1 MVNAGPL
8 LLAVPVA
15 MAAGTVSFFS
25 PCMLPL
31 LPGYLSYVA
40 GVSGG
45 TAAGAGI
52 HGTAQAPLP
61 APSRTNDTP
70 ATQALITSGATDR
83 PSRRVVARAV
93 TGTALFVVGFAAVFV
108 SLGAAFGG
116 VGAALLM
123 HQRGISEVL
132 GVLTIVLGLVFLGV
146 FERITPTGRILRI
159 PWRPAA
165 GLAGAPLLGVL
176 FGVGWTPCIGPTL
189 AAVLMLSTTAGTADR
204 GAVLG
209 LAYSLGLG
217 LPFLLAA
224 AAFGRTLVVVG
235 FFRRHARAVLQT
247 GGGFLVLIGLL
258 EVSGF
263 WSQLL
268 ASMQG
273 WIGGVALPL

>member
-25 PCMLPL
+25 SCMLPL

-45 TAAGAGI
+45 TVAGGHATAPAALSAHSRANGA
-52 HGTAQAPLP
+52 
-61 APSRTNDTP
+61 P
-70 ATQALITSGATDR
+70 ATQALITNGATDR

-108 SLGAAFGG
+108 SFGAAFGG

-123 HQRGISEVL
+123 HQRGITEVL

-146 FERITPTGRILRI
+146 LERITPTGRTLRI

-209 LAYSLGLG
+209 LAYALGLG

>member
-45 TAAGAGI
+45 TAAGGHA
-52 HGTAQAPLP
+52 TAP
-61 APSRTNDTP
+61 AALSAHSRANGAP
-70 ATQALITSGATDR
+70 ATQALITNGAHDR
-83 PSRRVVARAV
+83 PSRRIVARAA

-108 SLGAAFGG
+108 SFGAAFGG

-146 FERITPTGRILRI
+146 FERITPTGRTLQI

-263 WSQLL
+263 WGQLL

>member
-1 MVNAGPL
+1 
-8 LLAVPVA
+8 
-15 MAAGTVSFFS
+15 
-25 PCMLPL
+25 
-31 LPGYLSYVA
+31 
-40 GVSGG
+40 
-45 TAAGAGI
+45 
-52 HGTAQAPLP
+52 
-61 APSRTNDTP
+61 
-70 ATQALITSGATDR
+70 
-83 PSRRVVARAV
+83 
-93 TGTALFVVGFAAVFV
+93 
-108 SLGAAFGG
+108 
-116 VGAALLM
+116 M

-146 FERITPTGRILRI
+146 FERITPTGRTLRI

-209 LAYSLGLG
+209 LAYALGLG